1 MSADVFCGA
10 DSIQTITKKS
20 MKKRM
25 QKIQIAL
32 GLEHEYHIVILCAA
46 VGLYK
51 TSKGGKKQ
59 APPGFTKLTN
69 ISVFEDKKL
78 YDRIIKYSDGK
89 DKPMLSDFNEYVFT
103 GFKIVD
109 TWFTSYQLSDSK
121 IDAWSNFIKE
131 VLDDNDPIQD
141 KFKPKQ
147 S

>member
-1 MSADVFCGA
+1 
-10 DSIQTITKKS
+10 
-20 MKKRM
+20 MKKDM

-51 TSKGGKKQ
+51 TSKGGKNQ

-69 ISVFEDKKL
+69 ISVFEDRKF
-78 YDRIIKYSDGK
+78 YDRIIKYLDGK
-89 DKPMLSDFNEYVFT
+89 DKPILSDFNEYVFT

-109 TWFTSYQLSDSK
+109 AWFSSYQLSEFK

-131 VLDDNDPIQD
+131 ILDDNDPLQD

>member
-1 MSADVFCGA
+1 MSTDVFCGA

-20 MKKRM
+20 MKKEM

-51 TSKGGKKQ
+51 TSKGAKKQ

-69 ISVFEDKKL
+69 ISVFEDSKL

-109 TWFTSYQLSDSK
+109 TWFASYELSDSK

-131 VLDDNDPIQD
+131 ILDDNDPLQD

>member
-20 MKKRM
+20 MKKDM

-109 TWFTSYQLSDSK
+109 TWFTNYQLSDFK

-131 VLDDNDPIQD
+131 ILDDNDPLQN